1 MLLATLSEW
10 AEKAIRAPFHLVGLE
25 VIRRPSPNAHGQR
38 VFFLHLPKCGGVS
51 VNMAMR
57 RAFGAQK
64 VDGLNPNAS
73 WRAAEMR
80 GEDPIVYRTSLLYY
94 YMAMEDVNVIT
105 GHFSWSDD
113 AYEQFSK
120 DWAYVTLLR
129 DPVRRWFSH
138 YFYDRYKSSG
148 YFSTEEELPTFLKS
162 ERAREMGTLYARRLS
177 DPQVTDLDRAVEQ
190 AKVNLEKFEVL
201 GCLGNMDAFTDRF
214 SSRFGIELNVPRKNT
229 SPAKDKEDEAR
240 KNENYVRKV
249 KELCRHDIEIYN
261 RARKS
266 VRK

>member
-1 MLLATLSEW
+1 MSLATLPEW
-10 AEKAIRAPFHLVGLE
+10 AEKVIRAPFHLVGLE
-25 VIRRPSPNAHGQR
+25 LIRRRSPNAHDQR

-51 VNMAMR
+51 VNRAMS
-57 RAFGAQK
+57 RAFGAK
-64 VDGLNPNAS
+64 NLVGLDPPAS

-80 GEDPIVYRTSLLYY
+80 GEDPMVYRTSLLFY

-105 GHFSWSDD
+105 GHFSWSDE

-138 YFYDRYKSSG
+138 YFYDRYKSGG
-148 YFSTEEELPTFLKS
+148 YFSTEEELSAFLHSK
-162 ERAREMGTLYARRLS
+162 RAREMGALYARRLS
-177 DPQVTDLDRAVEQ
+177 DPQVTDLDQAVEQ

-201 GCLGNMDAFTDRF
+201 GCLGNMDAFTDQF

-229 SPAKDKEDEAR
+229 SPAKNKEDEAR
-240 KNENYVRKV
+240 KNENYVREV
-249 KELCRHDIEIYN
+249 KELCRRDIEIYN
-261 RARKS
+261 CARKLA
-266 VRK
+266 RK